1 MPSFTYCGAS
11 SGMYPMLRDAYD
23 VPVGT
28 VKPGDVLEFD
38 QAPDADWQP
47 YESGSEP
54 APEPAAEPAADTI
67 QDSSGDQPDPQPGT
81 QDDNEAGT
89 GQEEG

>member
-23 VPVGT
+23 VPAGT
-28 VKPGDVLEFD
+28 VEPGDVLEFD

-47 YESGSEP
+47 YEASEP
-54 APEPAAEPAADTI
+54 DPAPAAEPDT
-67 QDSSGDQPDPQPGT
+67 SSA
-81 QDDNEAGT
+81 QDDNEAAT